1 MYLKIFIFL
10 LLFSNICCQ
19 KNNGKTKLITLG
31 ITGSGKS
38 TLTNMLIEGDI
49 DLDNK
54 FKINNGLKGSTSD
67 IKTYEN
73 FKYIVT
79 DTIGF
84 LEDENGTIKTEDAFN
99 KTWNFLLNT
108 LDSYNYYVYIIKAG
122 RILKDEHKIFNFY
135 KEIFAGCED
144 NFLLI
149 ISGGNNLWLEQN
161 KEHLQNIYGN
171 NINFLCL
178 DFPLSNNLVY
188 ENIYKKYRK
197 DDLIKLNLFLEKNV
211 KKLCKPY
218 IYQKYKTLNS
228 EDYKDKLR
236 LYLKGNTDP
245 LILENKIEEIYR
257 EDIEKEKKVF
267 KDNEWNNIFMVSTGI
282 VVGVS
287 SMYLIP
293 YLPNL
298 IQQDII
304 SMLGPTIYDY
314 SIDKIYLLMKFFKN
328 DINNIFK
335 SIMIQLPKTIIGKN
349 IILNIKGYN
358 FEISNKN
365 LCKLIN
371 YILNNYKNELIN
383 KIYQNY
389 KYKIL
394 YYCPN
399 EKIL

>member
-1 MYLKIFIFL
+1 MYLKIFILFIFL
-10 LLFSNICCQ
+10 LLFSNVYCQ
-19 KNNGKTKLITLG
+19 KNNKKTKLITLG

-49 DLDNK
+49 DFMYNK
-54 FKINNGLKGSTSD
+54 FKINNGLKGSTTD

-84 LEDENGTIKTEDAFN
+84 LEDENGTIKTEDAFD
-99 KTWNFLLNT
+99 KTWDFLLNT

-122 RILKDEHKIFNFY
+122 RILKDEYKIFNFY
-135 KEIFAGCED
+135 KQIFTGCED

-149 ISGGNNLWLEQN
+149 ISGADNIWLEKN
-161 KEHLQNIYGN
+161 KEHLQNIYGKT
-171 NINFLCL
+171 INFLCL
-178 DFPLSNNLVY
+178 DFPFSNNLVY

-211 KKLCKPY
+211 KKSCKPY

-228 EDYKDKLR
+228 EHYKNKLR
-236 LYLKGNTDP
+236 LYLKDNTDP
-245 LILENKIEEIYR
+245 LILENKIEEIYKK
-257 EDIEKEKKVF
+257 DIEKEKQVF
-267 KDNEWNNIFMVSTGI
+267 KDNEWNNFFVVSTGI
-282 VVGVS
+282 VLGAS

-293 YLPNL
+293 YIPNL
-298 IQQDII
+298 IQTNII
-304 SMLGPTIYDY
+304 SILGPTIYNY
-314 SIDKIYLLMKFFKN
+314 SIDKFYLLMKIFKN

-335 SIMIQLPKTIIGKN
+335 SIITQLPKTIIGKN

-365 LCKLIN
+365 LCKLID
-371 YILNNYKNELIN
+371 YILNNYENEII
-383 KIYQNY
+383 KKVYQNY
-389 KYKIL
+389 EDKII
-394 YYCPN
+394 YYCS
-399 EKIL
+399 